1 MMYGKI
7 LHVST
12 RKIVN
17 NFIFRSQLFLLYL
30 LNQSKNQTMETKLN
44 LVSRTHKGC
53 TYFASSEAELAKVIE
68 KAVYNHSIFYRSRV
82 YDFSCYARRL
92 EDGRIEKT
100 SFYQNGA
107 AMKRETFADIDTFWK
122 LV

>member
-1 MMYGKI
+1 
-7 LHVST
+7 
-12 RKIVN
+12 
-17 NFIFRSQLFLLYL
+17 
-30 LNQSKNQTMETKLN
+30 MENTGN
-44 LVSRTHKGC
+44 LKSRTHKGC

-68 KAVYNHSIFYRSRV
+68 KAVYNNSIFYRSRV

-107 AMKRETFADIDTFWK
+107 AMKKEVFADIDTFWK